1 MTSLCTYEKYKK
13 GNCADNEGVYV
24 TGAEMKDIVK
34 EHDNLKTDQM
44 LSNIVMIV
52 MGLILFILVVAMGWT
67 RYYVKYYYCRTPE
80 DLYQADENEVD
91 ENN

>member
-34 EHDNLKTDQM
+34 EHDNLKTDQK
-44 LSNIVMIV
+44 LANI
-52 MGLILFILVVAMGWT
+52 LILIMGIVLLILVVSTGWA
-67 RYYVKYYYCRTPE
+67 RYYVKEYYCQTS
-80 DLYQADENEVD
+80 DVYQD